1 VSKVHVREKRK
12 TGRKEGEERGS
23 KMDYA
28 TTDSKKKLHCHLPPP
43 SSSSSQK
50 RSVEASALVKQSNVY

>member
-43 SSSSSQK
+43 PLLLLFTKKVS
-50 RSVEASALVKQSNVY
+50 